1 MAKILS
7 IALNPA
13 IDNASEAD
21 HIRHTHKTRTH
32 NQQQFPG
39 GGGINVARVIA
50 ELGGECDLVYLSGG
64 ATGELLENMLKR
76 IRVRHVP
83 VHIKDPVRIAYMVPE
98 ASTGLEYRFV
108 PEGPIV
114 SEEEVKPLFDFL
126 EKSDADYFIAS
137 GSLPRGVETDIYSRM
152 ADIASRKGARFV
164 LDTSGDALK
173 VTLSRS
179 RVFLV
184 KPSVGELEGLVGRR
198 LNHSTAGEAAREIVQ
213 SGAAQYVALTMGK
226 DGALLATADDVVRLP
241 AIKVPVQSAVGAGD
255 SFIAAMT
262 WSLAEGHDIG
272 EAFRFGLAAGAAA
285 VMTPGTELCRRQDVL
300 DLYGAHAAHAKAMR

>member
-13 IDNASEAD
+13 IDIASEAEQ
-21 HIRHTHKTRTH
+21 IRHTHKTRTH

-50 ELGGECDLVYLSGG
+50 ELGGKCDLVYLSGG
-64 ATGELLENMLKR
+64 ATGELLENMLKC
-76 IRVRHVP
+76 IHVQHFP
-83 VHIKDPVRIAYMVPE
+83 IHIKDPVRIAYMVHE
-98 ASTGLEYRFV
+98 SSTGLEYRFV
-108 PEGPIV
+108 PEGPVV
-114 SEEEVKPLFDFL
+114 SEEEVKPLFDFM
-126 EKSDADYFIAS
+126 KTSDAEYFIAS

-198 LNHSTAGEAAREIVQ
+198 LNHDTAGEAAREIVQ
-213 SGAAQYVALTMGK
+213 SGAAEYVALTMGK
-226 DGALLATADDVVRLP
+226 DGALLATAEDVIRLP
-241 AIKVPVQSAVGAGD
+241 AIEVPVQSAVGAGD
-255 SFIAAMT
+255 SFVAAMT
-262 WSLAEGHDIG
+262 WSLAEGHEIG

-285 VMTPGTELCRRQDVL
+285 VMTPGTELCRRKDVL
-300 DLYGAHAAHAKAMR
+300 DLYDAHAAKAKARH

>member
-13 IDNASEAD
+13 IDIASEAEQ
-21 HIRHTHKTRTH
+21 IRHTHKTRTH

-64 ATGELLENMLKR
+64 ATGELLESMLKR
-76 IRVRHVP
+76 VRVRHVP
-83 VHIKDPVRIAYMVPE
+83 IHIKDTVRIAYMVHE

-114 SEEEVKPLFDFL
+114 SEEEVKPLFDVL

-226 DGALLATADDVVRLP
+226 DGALLATGDDVMRLP

-255 SFIAAMT
+255 SFVAAMT
-262 WSLAEGHDIG
+262 WSLAEGHNIR

-285 VMTPGTELCRRQDVL
+285 VMTPGTQLCRRQDVL
-300 DLYGAHAAHAKAMR
+300 DLYEAHAARAKAMH

>member
-13 IDNASEAD
+13 IDIASEAEQ
-21 HIRHTHKTRTH
+21 IRHTHKTRTH

-50 ELGGECDLVYLSGG
+50 ELGGKCDLVYLSGG

-76 IRVRHVP
+76 IHVQHFP
-83 VHIKDPVRIAYMVPE
+83 VHIKDPVRIAYMVHE
-98 ASTGLEYRFV
+98 SSTGLEYRFV
-108 PEGPIV
+108 PEGPVV
-114 SEEEVKPLFDFL
+114 SEEEVKPLFDFM
-126 EKSDADYFIAS
+126 EKSDAEYFIAS

-179 RVFLV
+179 CVFLV

-198 LNHSTAGEAAREIVQ
+198 LNHGTAGEAAREIVQ

-226 DGALLATADDVVRLP
+226 DGALLATADDVMRFP
-241 AIKVPVQSAVGAGD
+241 AIQVPVQSAVGAGD
-255 SFIAAMT
+255 SFVAAMT

-285 VMTPGTELCRRQDVL
+285 VMTPGTELCRRHDVL
-300 DLYGAHAAHAKAMR
+300 ELYKTHAENAKARH